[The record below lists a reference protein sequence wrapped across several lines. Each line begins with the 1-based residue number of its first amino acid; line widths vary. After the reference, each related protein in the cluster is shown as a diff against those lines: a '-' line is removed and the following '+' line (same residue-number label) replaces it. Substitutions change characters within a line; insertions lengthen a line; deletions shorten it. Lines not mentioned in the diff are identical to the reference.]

1 MPRITRQ
8 YLSDRMVELARKI
21 VRDADKAEETGDD
34 TEFVENSVRY
44 RKELG
49 ELAENIWIEYNE
61 IGPLKTYE
69 T

>member
-8 YLSDRMVELARKI
+8 DLSDRMVELARQI
-21 VRDADKAEETGDD
+21 VRDADKAEKTGDD

-49 ELAENIWIEYNE
+49 ELAEHIWIEYNE
-61 IGPLKTYE
+61 IGPLKPNE